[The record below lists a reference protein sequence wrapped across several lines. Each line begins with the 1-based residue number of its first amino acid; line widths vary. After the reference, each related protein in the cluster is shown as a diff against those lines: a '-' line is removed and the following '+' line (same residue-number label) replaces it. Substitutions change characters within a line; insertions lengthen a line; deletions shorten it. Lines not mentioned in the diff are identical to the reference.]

1 MELTT
6 RRTKNRKCFKCW
18 PWESNW
24 WLGKVEQG
32 IVAFHYAPF
41 YFIFY
46 HMYAHDKNK
55 ENKKPA

>member
-6 RRTKNRKCFKCW
+6 RRTKNRKRFKCW

-24 WLGKVEQG
+24 WLGKVEQE
-32 IVAFHYAPF
+32 IVAFHYTPF

-55 ENKKPA
+55 ENKKPV